1 MRRLGGPLLPLTAAV
16 VASGIGIGVALDRA
30 TADANDPAEAAS
42 SESATTVPI
51 AQTRFEF
58 QDIQQTGAG
67 EARVAWADEHPTR
80 APESLAPEAC
90 VRAAAMLRVW
100 GVCVE
105 EFLVAQHAPLDVM
118 ADFAAEQA
126 TSEAWAASGCP
137 PDPVRGKYPEV
148 NGGYEVRVYTKSSF
162 NGGPSVTWTGTGP

>member
-1 MRRLGGPLLPLTAAV
+1 V
-16 VASGIGIGVALDRA
+16 
-30 TADANDPAEAAS
+30 
-42 SESATTVPI
+42 

-58 QDIQQTGAG
+58 QDIQQTDAG
-67 EARVAWADEHPTR
+67 EARIAWADEHPTR
-80 APESLAPEAC
+80 APESLAPEEC
-90 VRAAAMLRVW
+90 VRAAAMLRVS
-100 GVCVE
+100 GESFE
-105 EFLVAQHAPLDVM
+105 EFREAQHAPLDVM

-162 NGGPSVTWTGTGP
+162 NAGPSVTWTGTGP